1 MQAFHAENP
10 KALTKRKDLEVYS
23 FLQKAGILF
32 EYQKFIPF
40 ASCGLLGETKH
51 AYIDFLIARPWGHIC
66 LEVDEGQHAAYDP
79 SCDPRRDFDIFSSIA
94 LGSGGKVLIL
104 RFNPDPFKVA
114 EVTCRTTQKARHDRL
129 LEVINTVEPPACAR
143 YFLYYTKHRQTD
155 ELPAIADH
163 WAPAVR
169 ELSKA
174 L

>member
-1 MQAFHAENP
+1 MRSTAW
-10 KALTKRKDLEVYS
+10 
-23 FLQKAGILF
+23 ILF

-40 ASCGLLGETKH
+40 ATCGLLGETKH
-51 AYIDFLIARPWGHIC
+51 GYIDFLIARPWGHIC

-104 RFNPDPFKVA
+104 RFNPDGFKVA
-114 EVTCRTTQKARHDRL
+114 EVTCRTTQKARHERL